1 MPVLEDIVKD
11 YQGKIAALKE
21 RLKVP
26 EAKGQE
32 GQMEREIRELYKDIA
47 ISLKHLLSLQDS
59 VKTLISAYKSAP
71 VSEDQSKLMIRSFVE
86 TMRTDSLGSSTYV
99 AEGWNQICS
108 GEYEKAIVS
117 LANAVK
123 LNPTDTKAMGLLGWA
138 YSYQGNYD
146 QALEICLKVLQLEPS
161 NDAVRNNL
169 GFVCLKKQIYGEA
182 IEHFSRVLKSGKD
195 RSAVLYSHYYMGLVY
210 LERQMLDDAIFF
222 FSKATVL
229 GPNLIEAY
237 YHLGQAYYHKKMP
250 GAAIREWE
258 KCIKLSP
265 GNWWSKEAQEQID
278 TLKSEE
284 G

>member
-1 MPVLEDIVKD
+1 MSALAEIVKQ
-11 YQGKIAALKE
+11 YQTQISDIKE
-21 RLKVP
+21 RLKSA
-26 EAKGQE
+26 EFKDRASQLE
-32 GQMEREIRELYKDIA
+32 QEIRELYKDIA
-47 ISLKHLLSLQDS
+47 VAIKHLMSLQDS
-59 VKTLISAYKSAP
+59 IKGLISEYKSVN
-71 VSEDQSKLMIRSFVE
+71 VSDDQSKVMIRSFVE

-99 AEGWNQICS
+99 AEGWNQICT
-108 GEYEKAIVS
+108 GEFEKAIVS
-117 LANAVK
+117 LTNAVK

-138 YSYQGNYD
+138 FSYQGRYD
-146 QALEICLKVLQLEPS
+146 EALEVCLKVLQMEPN

-195 RSAVLYSHYYMGLVY
+195 RTAVLYAHYYMGLVY

-237 YHLGQAYYHKKMP
+237 YHLGQAYYFKKMP

-258 KCIKLSP
+258 KCVKLSP
-265 GNWWSKEAQEQID
+265 HNWWAQEAQKQIEII
-278 TLKSEE
+278 KSEE

>member
-1 MPVLEDIVKD
+1 MDIVKQ
-11 YQGKIAALKE
+11 YQDQISEIKT
-21 RLKVP
+21 RLNSP
-26 EAKGQE
+26 EFKDRAPLLEQ
-32 GQMEREIRELYKDIA
+32 EIRALYKDIA
-47 ISLKHLLSLQDS
+47 VAIKHMASLQDS
-59 VKTLISAYKSAP
+59 IKGLISAYKSASL
-71 VSEDQSKLMIRSFVE
+71 SEDQSKVMIRSFVE

-108 GEYEKAIVS
+108 GEFEKAIAS
-117 LANAVK
+117 LTNAVK

-138 YSYQGNYD
+138 YSYQGSYD
-146 QALEICLKVLQLEPS
+146 QALEICLKVLQMEPN

-195 RSAVLYSHYYMGLVY
+195 RSAVLYAHYYMGLVY

-237 YHLGQAYYHKKMP
+237 YHLGQAYYLKKMP

-258 KCIKLSP
+258 KCVKLSP
-265 GNWWSKEAQEQID
+265 HNWWAKEAQEQIEMI
-278 TLKSEE
+278 KSEE
-284 G
+284 A

>member
-1 MPVLEDIVKD
+1 MSSLMDIVKQ
-11 YQGKIAALKE
+11 YQDQISEIKT
-21 RLKVP
+21 RLNSP
-26 EAKGQE
+26 EFKDRAPLLEQ
-32 GQMEREIRELYKDIA
+32 EIRALYKDIA
-47 ISLKHLLSLQDS
+47 VAIKHMASLQDS
-59 VKTLISAYKSAP
+59 IKGLISAYKSASL
-71 VSEDQSKLMIRSFVE
+71 SEDQSKVMIRSFVE

-108 GEYEKAIVS
+108 GEFEKAIAS
-117 LANAVK
+117 LTNAVK

-138 YSYQGNYD
+138 YSYQGSYD
-146 QALEICLKVLQLEPS
+146 QALEICLKVLQMEPN

-195 RSAVLYSHYYMGLVY
+195 RSAVLYAHYYMGLVY

-237 YHLGQAYYHKKMP
+237 YHLGQAYYLKKMP

-258 KCIKLSP
+258 KCVKLSP
-265 GNWWSKEAQEQID
+265 HNWWAKEAQEQIEMI
-278 TLKSEE
+278 KSEE
-284 G
+284 A